1 MRVYSIC
8 RKCAE
13 VHPADLECPSC
24 CAIGTSAAARVQS
37 PVVRP
42 RRQRAADDAAPA
54 SFPSD
59 GAPGRRGLFRAS
71 AFVVSAYVF
80 AVVVLL
86 LAVFAQA

>member
-13 VHPADLECPSC
+13 VHLAELECPGC
-24 CAIGTSAAARVQS
+24 CAIGTLAARV
-37 PVVRP
+37 PTPIVRP

-59 GAPGRRGLFRAS
+59 GAPGRRGVVRAS

-80 AVVVLL
+80 AVLVLL

>member
-13 VHPADLECPSC
+13 VHPAALECPV
-24 CAIGTSAAARVQS
+24 CAIGTFPVAALPVIRARRPAPDQVGPSA
-37 PVVRP
+37 
-42 RRQRAADDAAPA
+42 
-54 SFPSD
+54 FPSD
-59 GAPGRRGLFRAS
+59 GSPARRGMARAS
-71 AFVVSAYVF
+71 ALVVSAYLF

>member
-13 VHPADLECPSC
+13 VHSAELECPG
-24 CAIGTSAAARVQS
+24 CAIGTLPARSVPIIRS
-37 PVVRP
+37 RRP
-42 RRQRAADDAAPA
+42 EPETAGPS

-59 GAPGRRGLFRAS
+59 GSSVRRGVVRAS
-71 AFVVSAYVF
+71 ALVVSAYLF

-86 LAVFAQA
+86 IAVFARA

>member
-13 VHPADLECPSC
+13 VHPAELECPTC
-24 CAIGTSAAARVQS
+24 CAVGTFRPVRAA
-37 PVVRP
+37 PIIRP
-42 RRQRAADDAAPA
+42 RRPAPADAPPA
-54 SFPSD
+54 SFASD
-59 GAPGRRGLFRAS
+59 GSLARRGVVRAS
-71 AFVVSAYVF
+71 ALVVSAYVF

>member
-13 VHPADLECPSC
+13 VHPAELECPA
-24 CAIGTSAAARVQS
+24 CAIDTSPPRVRA
-37 PVVRP
+37 PVVRA
-42 RRQRAADDAAPA
+42 RRPAADLIGPTA
-54 SFPSD
+54 FPSD
-59 GAPGRRGLFRAS
+59 GSPARRVARAS
-71 AFVVSAYVF
+71 ALVVSAYVV

>member
-13 VHPADLECPSC
+13 VHPAELECPGC
-24 CAIGTSAAARVQS
+24 RAIGTKPARAL
-37 PVVRP
+37 PVIRSRRP
-42 RRQRAADDAAPA
+42 DDDRPAPA

-59 GAPGRRGLFRAS
+59 GSIARRGVVRAS
-71 AFVVSAYVF
+71 ALVVSAYVF

>member
-13 VHPADLECPSC
+13 VHPAELDCPGC
-24 CAIGTSAAARVQS
+24 CAIDTLAVRVAS
-37 PVVRP
+37 PIVRS
-42 RRQRAADDAAPA
+42 RRPRAADDSAPA

-59 GAPGRRGLFRAS
+59 GAPGRRRVARAS

-86 LAVFAQA
+86 LAVFAQT

>member
-13 VHPADLECPSC
+13 VHPAELECPA
-24 CAIGTSAAARVQS
+24 CAVDTSMPRARVLRARH
-37 PVVRP
+37 P
-42 RRQRAADDAAPA
+42 AADLIGPTA
-54 SFPSD
+54 FPSD
-59 GAPGRRGLFRAS
+59 GSPARRVARAS
-71 AFVVSAYVF
+71 ALVVSAYVV

>member
-13 VHPADLECPSC
+13 VHPAELECPGC
-24 CAIGTSAAARVQS
+24 CAIGTRPARAL
-37 PVVRP
+37 PVIRSRRP
-42 RRQRAADDAAPA
+42 DDRPAPA

-59 GAPGRRGLFRAS
+59 GSIARRGVVRAS
-71 AFVVSAYVF
+71 ALVVSAYVF
-80 AVVVLL
+80 AVLVLL

>member
-13 VHPADLECPSC
+13 VHPAELECPA
-24 CAIGTSAAARVQS
+24 CAIATVQRVAPVPVIRARRKADQVGPSA
-37 PVVRP
+37 
-42 RRQRAADDAAPA
+42 
-54 SFPSD
+54 FPSD
-59 GAPGRRGLFRAS
+59 GSPARRGMARAS
-71 AFVVSAYVF
+71 ALVVSAYVF

>member
-13 VHPADLECPSC
+13 VHPAELECPA
-24 CAIGTSAAARVQS
+24 CAIDTFPPRARVLRAR
-37 PVVRP
+37 RP
-42 RRQRAADDAAPA
+42 AADLIGPTA
-54 SFPSD
+54 FPSD
-59 GAPGRRGLFRAS
+59 GSPARRVARAS
-71 AFVVSAYVF
+71 ALVVSAYVV

>member
-13 VHPADLECPSC
+13 VHPADLECPI
-24 CAIGTSAAARVQS
+24 CAIGTLPLAAPL
-37 PVVRP
+37 PVVRA
-42 RRQRAADDAAPA
+42 RRPVPEQAGPSA
-54 SFPSD
+54 FPSD
-59 GAPGRRGLFRAS
+59 GSPARRGVARAS
-71 AFVVSAYVF
+71 ALVVSAYVF

>member
-13 VHPADLECPSC
+13 VHLAELECPGC
-24 CAIGTSAAARVQS
+24 CAIGTVPARP
-37 PVVRP
+37 PVPIVRP
-42 RRQRAADDAAPA
+42 RRPVVEDAAA
-54 SFPSD
+54 SSFPSD
-59 GAPGRRGLFRAS
+59 ASLARRSVVRAS

-80 AVVVLL
+80 AVVVLI

>member
-13 VHPADLECPSC
+13 VHLAELECPGC
-24 CAIGTSAAARVQS
+24 CAIGTLAVRVAS

-59 GAPGRRGLFRAS
+59 GALARRGVVRAS

>member
-13 VHPADLECPSC
+13 VHPAELDCPA
-24 CAIGTSAAARVQS
+24 CAIGTF
-37 PVVRP
+37 PI
-42 RRQRAADDAAPA
+42 AAPVPVIRARRPVADEVGA
-54 SFPSD
+54 SAFPSD
-59 GAPGRRGLFRAS
+59 GSPARRGMARAS
-71 AFVVSAYVF
+71 ALVVSAYVF

>member
-13 VHPADLECPSC
+13 VHPAELECPGC
-24 CAIGTSAAARVQS
+24 CAIGTLPARAA
-37 PVVRP
+37 PVIRP
-42 RRQRAADDAAPA
+42 RRPAPDQTGPS

-59 GAPGRRGLFRAS
+59 GSTARRGVARAS
-71 AFVVSAYVF
+71 ALVVSAYVV

>member
-13 VHPADLECPSC
+13 VHPAELECPA
-24 CAIGTSAAARVQS
+24 CAIGTFPIGVVHA
-37 PVVRP
+37 PVVRA
-42 RRQRAADDAAPA
+42 RRPVADPIGPSA
-54 SFPSD
+54 FPSD
-59 GAPGRRGLFRAS
+59 GSPARRVARAS
-71 AFVVSAYVF
+71 ALVVSAYVF

>member
-13 VHPADLECPSC
+13 VHPAELDCPGC
-24 CAIGTSAAARVQS
+24 CAIGTLPARAL
-37 PVVRP
+37 PVIRA
-42 RRQRAADDAAPA
+42 RRRDDDAAAPA

-59 GAPGRRGLFRAS
+59 GSIARRGVVRAS
-71 AFVVSAYVF
+71 ALVVSAYVF

-86 LAVFAQA
+86 VAVFARA

>member
-13 VHPADLECPSC
+13 VHPADLDCPF
-24 CAIGTSAAARVQS
+24 CAIGTFPLRAPVPVIRARRPAPDQVGPSA
-37 PVVRP
+37 
-42 RRQRAADDAAPA
+42 
-54 SFPSD
+54 FPSD
-59 GAPGRRGLFRAS
+59 GTPTRRRVMRAS
-71 AFVVSAYVF
+71 ALVVSAYVF

>member
-13 VHPADLECPSC
+13 VHLAELECPGC
-24 CAIGTSAAARVQS
+24 CAIGAVPAWPPV

-42 RRQRAADDAAPA
+42 RRPVVEEAAA
-54 SFPSD
+54 SSFASD
-59 GAPGRRGLFRAS
+59 TSLARRGVVRAS

-80 AVVVLL
+80 AVLVLI